1 MAYGISMIL
10 TFAGA
15 IVRIEISVGELFEHR
30 GKLKYLHVL
39 GPCLVPILLSY
50 VFHFFSS
57 QTLNESF
64 P

>member
-1 MAYGISMIL
+1 MSVGL

-30 GKLKYLHVL
+30 GKLKYLRAL
-39 GPCLVPILLSY
+39 GPCLVPILLY
-50 VFHFFSS
+50 YFFHFFSS
-57 QTLNESF
+57 QTLNESV